1 MILVVRNFRVWK
13 NILTFEEIFSSME
26 ENFALLAKYN
36 FWNGNVPELGFI
48 RVGYTDKIFDYIGN
62 RLVKV
67 LVGQRRAGKSY
78 ILRQIAYRLVQ
89 DGINPQNIFYINKEF
104 TDFDCVKDYHDLE
117 ILLKQYKEAL
127 KPVGKVLL
135 FIDEIQNVTGWEHFV
150 NSYSQNFADN
160 YEIFI
165 SGSNSKMLSGELA
178 TLLSGRYVNFE
189 IFPFSYQEYIG
200 ITGKDDHRQS
210 YLDYMESGALPEL
223 FILPNNETRRNYVA
237 AIKDTVLLRDIIQ
250 RNSIKD
256 PKLLEDIF
264 IYLVNNASNLISIT
278 NILNFFKSKKR
289 KTTYDTI
296 SNYIGYI
303 EDTFLIHKVERYDI
317 RGKGTISGNYK
328 YYINDLAY
336 KNYLYPGFAYGIGY
350 KLENL
355 VYLQLRRSGYDV
367 YVGAM
372 RDKEVD
378 FVAMKGDH
386 ILYLQSTYLLS
397 DEQTVRR
404 EYAPL
409 EAIQDNYD
417 KYVVSFDEISYPSNK
432 GIKHIQAWK
441 LAEVI

>member
-1 MILVVRNFRVWK
+1 
-13 NILTFEEIFSSME
+13 ME

-127 KPVGKVLL
+127 KPVGKVWL

-264 IYLVNNASNLISIT
+264 IYLVNN
-278 NILNFFKSKKR
+278 
-289 KTTYDTI
+289 
-296 SNYIGYI
+296 GYI